1 MAIGIGNLG
10 NIIEDFKGSLNAILG
25 NSPGNVAAFKGSE
38 TQLFNSKVG
47 GTIKLERE
55 KWIGNAGTNKNKVKY
70 GFATLTLDQVKGG
83 GFEEI
88 YYLDIAPQS
97 IQQKEVFATNIQA
110 TRKGVIVESEGV
122 VFRDIIIAGTTG
134 VFPGKRADANNPRPN
149 TDFTSPPLAPA
160 GVNKDGRSN
169 AANVDTISG
178 YEEFIRLRQFFLSYA
193 QRKVESDGN
202 LFLVFINEKDNQS
215 VIVEPLDFTMDRNSK
230 SPMTYNYRIVLKGIG
245 DLNALF
251 GRADGDAA
259 KRGGF
264 LGFLEDVGNV
274 SANIQATIQTG
285 RAVFNQSIRLL
296 TRISQAVDQTING
309 PLRQIQ
315 FATEDINEGLSTAL
329 SLPEILIRNTTS
341 TILETRENIQ
351 NISNTV
357 NGALGLRGG
366 FTAATGAGQSRVES
380 ASERASAAASFAQ
393 QRDTAEKIANDNRVP
408 IPRSFIENSRA
419 DINNLN
425 DNLADFL
432 GMGDPAYN
440 AVKGRIQTLQ
450 PDPLKVVSDDEFLV
464 MGNLMAVKSALDT
477 ALATNIMF
485 EPDAEVAFQQAT
497 AQFQIDGLS
506 DDQQIKINKPAVVR
520 EIIIM
525 QGDTLERIA
534 QRELGDALRWLDI
547 VVLNNLKAPYI
558 ASVRADGVKQYGDK
572 LLIGS

>member
-1 MAIGIGNLG
+1 MAFGIGNLG
-10 NIIEDFKGSLNAILG
+10 NIIEDFTGSLNAILG
-25 NSPGNVAAFKGSE
+25 KKPGNVAAFKGSE
-38 TQLFNSKVG
+38 GELFNPKVG
-47 GTIKLERE
+47 GTIKLDRT
-55 KWIGNAGTNKNKVKY
+55 KWIGNAGSNKNKVKY

-122 VFRDIIIAGTTG
+122 VFRDITIQGTTG
-134 VFPGKRADANNPRPN
+134 VFPGKRGDANNPRPN
-149 TDFTSPPLAPA
+149 VDFTAPPQEPA
-160 GVNKDGRSN
+160 GVGPDGMSQ
-169 AANVDTISG
+169 AANVSTISG
-178 YEEFIRLRQFFLSYA
+178 YEEFIRLRQFFLAYA
-193 QRKVESDGN
+193 QRKVATDGN

-259 KRGGF
+259 KRTGF

-341 TILETRENIQ
+341 SILATRENI
-351 NISNTV
+351 NSIGNTV
-357 NGALGLRGG
+357 NSALGLRGG
-366 FTAATGAGQSRVES
+366 FTTATGAGQSRIES
-380 ASERASAAASFAQ
+380 SSERASAASSFAQ
-393 QRDTAEKIANDNRVP
+393 QRDTVDKITNDNRVP
-408 IPRSFIENSRA
+408 LPRSFIADSRA
-419 DINNLN
+419 SVNSLN

-440 AVKGRIQTLQ
+440 AVKGRVQTLQ
-450 PDPLKVVSDDEFLV
+450 PDPLKVVSDEEFIV

-485 EPDAEVAFQQAT
+485 EPDAEIAFQQAT

-506 DDQQIKINKPAVVR
+506 EDQQIRIDKPRAVR
-520 EIIIM
+520 EYIIM
-525 QGDTLERIA
+525 RGDTLERIA
-534 QRELGDALRWLDI
+534 QRELGDALRWIDI
-547 VVLNNLKAPYI
+547 VVLNNLKPPYI
-558 ASVRADGVKQYGDK
+558 SDVRADGIRQYGDK
-572 LLIGS
+572 ILLGS